1 MENVS
6 RLKGEGNALYKRNE
20 LKAAFDKYSEALDLA
35 VETKLNA
42 IVYANRAIVS
52 LKLENNG
59 QALQD
64 ANNAIKWNPNYVK
77 GYYRRACANLCLCKF
92 EEALKDLEIV
102 KEKMPEDKDVLEQ
115 IKITKEKMKNSS
127 KVWNLFGWDQKKKDK
142 CNYENKNL
150 LKQKIEHDNYS
161 NKESQTLN
169 INFVEKELSEALV
182 ESDRLYRGPIMTDLS
197 IINEKWIVEE
207 IINKMKKNI
216 FIHKKYLLQLLYRVL
231 EDYSKK
237 PSLINITVPSKE
249 KFTIVGDIHGQFYD
263 FLHIFEINGYPSEKN
278 PYLFN
283 GDFVD
288 RGPFSVEVIITLLCF
303 KVLYPNH
310 FHLSRGNHESRNL
323 NKIYGFENE
332 VKAKYDAGVYE
343 CFLELFKSL
352 PLAHVIN
359 DKILVLHGGLFSQDG
374 VTLEDIKK
382 VDRFGEIPE
391 QGIMCELLWSDPSNI
406 PGRRPSAR
414 GVGILFGPDVANN
427 FLKSNGLDLL
437 IRSHEVQQEGYGVE
451 GNVITVF
458 SAPNYCDQMGNK
470 GAIINITGDD
480 LKPKY
485 ITFEASPHPN
495 VPSMAFAGQW
505 MFL

>member
-1 MENVS
+1 
-6 RLKGEGNALYKRNE
+6 
-20 LKAAFDKYSEALDLA
+20 
-35 VETKLNA
+35 
-42 IVYANRAIVS
+42 
-52 LKLENNG
+52 
-59 QALQD
+59 
-64 ANNAIKWNPNYVK
+64 
-77 GYYRRACANLCLCKF
+77 
-92 EEALKDLEIV
+92 
-102 KEKMPEDKDVLEQ
+102 
-115 IKITKEKMKNSS
+115 
-127 KVWNLFGWDQKKKDK
+127 
-142 CNYENKNL
+142 
-150 LKQKIEHDNYS
+150 
-161 NKESQTLN
+161 
-169 INFVEKELSEALV
+169 
-182 ESDRLYRGPIMTDLS
+182 MTDLS
-197 IINEKWIVEE
+197 IINEKCIVEE

-237 PSLINITVPSKE
+237 PSLINITVPPKE

-263 FLHIFEINGYPSEKN
+263 FLHIFEINGYPSENN